1 MNSRKPLS
9 QESGALP
16 QIIRTEARIYIVKS
30 TACCRECGNLA
41 PVVTLAA
48 NADES
53 ELPDGEFGFFLL
65 FHIERMPAI
74 LLQTLKRHSP
84 SYGLCFDDELKMPCY
99 RNVCAVC
106 EYVFEEEDLTM
117 DPGDAFNPIDESD
130 YERIRI
136 IDTDVDVGY
145 ELRIEVDDDYRS
157 FEGIEAAYGPE
168 PDIWDWYMNIQC
180 E

>member
-1 MNSRKPLS
+1 MNNNNTLS
-9 QESGALP
+9 NGSHAFP
-16 QIIRTEARIYIVKS
+16 QIIQTDARIFIVKS
-30 TACCRECGNLA
+30 TACCRNCGNLNT
-41 PVVTLAA
+41 VVTLAA

-65 FHIERMPAI
+65 FHIERMPAS
-74 LLQTLKRHSP
+74 LLLALKRHSP
-84 SYGLCFDDELKMPCY
+84 SYGLCFDDELKMPYY

-117 DPGDAFNPIDESD
+117 EPGDAFNPYDEAD

-136 IDTDVDVGY
+136 IDLDYVVGY
-145 ELRIEVDDDYRS
+145 ELRIEADEDYRL

-168 PDIWDWYMNIQC
+168 PDIWDWYLNIQC

>member
-1 MNSRKPLS
+1 MNSRNPLS

-16 QIIRTEARIYIVKS
+16 QIIRTQARIYIVKS
-30 TACCRECGNLA
+30 TACCRQCGNLA

-130 YERIRI
+130 YEPTTTSVMNSGSRWMTI
-136 IDTDVDVGY
+136 TGPLKG
-145 ELRIEVDDDYRS
+145 LRPPMVPSPIS
-157 FEGIEAAYGPE
+157 GIGT
-168 PDIWDWYMNIQC
+168 
-180 E
+180 